1 MDAVELSKEASVSSI
16 QFQPVEEFTVW
27 GGIYYADVSITEQQ
41 YLLLASMLI
50 LVDLVMVCL
59 S

>member
-27 GGIYYADVSITEQQ
+27 GGIYYADVSTTE
-41 YLLLASMLI
+41 
-50 LVDLVMVCL
+50 
-59 S
+59 